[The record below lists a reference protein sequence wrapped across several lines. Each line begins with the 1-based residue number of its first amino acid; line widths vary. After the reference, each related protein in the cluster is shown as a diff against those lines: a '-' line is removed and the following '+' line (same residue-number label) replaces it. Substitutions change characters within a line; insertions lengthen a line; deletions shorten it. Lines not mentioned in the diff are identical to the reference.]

1 VTLVDVLALAF
12 VALAAL
18 LGLRKGLLGSALS
31 AAGIVAGAF
40 VGGRLAPEVLAGGDA
55 SPYTPVVALAGAAV
69 GALVL
74 ETAGTLLGGWLR
86 RSLRLTPLR
95 TIDSVGGLMAG
106 AAAGLTLVWVLGAIA
121 LHLPGEAGLRQ
132 GAQRSLVLRH
142 LTAAVPPDSVLRAI
156 ERVDPFPA
164 VAGPIAPVERPD
176 PASVRRPGVGRAS
189 ASVVRVVGTACGLAV
204 SGSGWVASPR
214 LVVTAAHVVAGQR
227 DTTVEVAGVD
237 EPLAARAVAFDPRND
252 LAVMRLD
259 RPLGIR
265 PLPLASSAPGEPV
278 AILGYPNDGPLSAS
292 AGRIGRTTLV
302 LADDAYGRGPVTRKV
317 TSLRGRVRH
326 GNSGGPAVNTRGE
339 VETTV
344 FAARIGSEGGF
355 GVPSDVVRSA
365 LARVGRIV
373 STRSCVGS

>member
-1 VTLVDVLALAF
+1 
-12 VALAAL
+12 
-18 LGLRKGLLGSALS
+18 
-31 AAGIVAGAF
+31 
-40 VGGRLAPEVLAGGDA
+40 
-55 SPYTPVVALAGAAV
+55 
-69 GALVL
+69 
-74 ETAGTLLGGWLR
+74 
-86 RSLRLTPLR
+86 
-95 TIDSVGGLMAG
+95 
-106 AAAGLTLVWVLGAIA
+106 
-121 LHLPGEAGLRQ
+121 
-132 GAQRSLVLRH
+132 
-142 LTAAVPPDSVLRAI
+142 
-156 ERVDPFPA
+156 
-164 VAGPIAPVERPD
+164 
-176 PASVRRPGVGRAS
+176 VGRAS